1 MLKATH
7 KGRATTLSKTLLT
20 AGMLGGAALSSLGAG
35 SAQAACLPGD
45 TVSLTWAQWTGDGTT
60 ATPLTCRDKIFTWVS
75 TGNLGDLGASTVSA
89 AMPLDG
95 DYIFNLDK
103 PFTADPFDFTY
114 DATITP
120 QAIADG
126 WVFSKIDLD
135 SDADT
140 FADPPSVLTATYD
153 PNVGPDMIL
162 TSTNGSASIK
172 PVPLG
177 PTIIRVN
184 NKYMPPNGGAIDTL
198 QNSFQQDVPAPLPL
212 LGVGAV
218 LGSIRKLRKFSSQL
232 KTFSM
237 G

>member
-20 AGMLGGAALSSLGAG
+20 AGLLGAAALSTLGAG
-35 SAQAACLPGD
+35 SAQAADECADGFC
-45 TVSLTWAQWTGDGTT
+45 TWAEWTTT
-60 ATPLTCRDKIFTWVS
+60 GGPLKVADKIFTWLS
-75 TGNLGDLGASTVSA
+75 TAELGDLDEATVSA
-89 AMPLDG
+89 VMPLDG

-103 PFTADPFDFTY
+103 PFTAEPFDFTY
-114 DATITP
+114 KAEITP
-120 QAIADG
+120 QAIAQG
-126 WVFSKIDLD
+126 WVFSAIDLD
-135 SDADT
+135 SDADVL
-140 FADPPSVLTATYD
+140 ANPPSVLTATYD

-172 PVPLG
+172 SVPFG
-177 PTIIRVN
+177 PTLITVN

-198 QNSFQQDVPAPLPL
+198 QNSFQQVPAPLPL

-218 LGSIRKLRKFSSQL
+218 VGSIRKLRKFSSQL